1 MDLVTN
7 SLSFPSL
14 EKVLISP
21 SFLKGIFRT
30 SQVVQW
36 LRLCAPNAEG
46 VGLIPGWGTKIPQD
60 STCHVVVGKD
70 IFTVCRILG

>member
-7 SLSFPSL
+7 SFSFPSH
-14 EKVLISP
+14 EKVFISP
-21 SFLKGIFRT
+21 SVLKDIFRT

-36 LRLCAPNAEG
+36 LTLCAPNAEG

-60 STCHVVVGKD
+60 PTFHVVIGED
-70 IFTVCRILG
+70 IFTGCRILG